1 VGRTA
6 KGKRADLSG
15 RILVGVDG
23 GGTKTLVA
31 LSDEQGNEWIRR
43 SGPAGLVDPR
53 NPAAAA
59 EVVASVV
66 REAVRDAGITGAPA
80 VLCAGLAGVG
90 NRAEREA
97 VRAALLA
104 AGVAERVEVVTDGE
118 TALEGA
124 LDGGAGVLLIAGT
137 GSVAY
142 ARGSDGRL
150 ERCGG
155 WGMVVGDEG
164 SGFAIGRAGLVAA
177 LRAVDGRGDATRLL
191 PLFLELLGVDDAR
204 GIPPWAGRAAK
215 SEIAALASHVIRA
228 AEGGDEVAL
237 RIVAT
242 EARALAEHAVA
253 LRGRLESWAGEVP
266 VVFHGGVLGTALYSD
281 LVRRALV
288 DADPV
293 FRVVPPVADAVAG
306 ALRFAR
312 ALLVPA

>member
-1 VGRTA
+1 LA
-6 KGKRADLSG
+6 Q
-15 RILVGVDG
+15 RILAGVDG

-31 LSDEQGNEWIRR
+31 LADESGRELVRHT
-43 SGPAGLVDPR
+43 GPAGLVDPR
-53 NPAAAA
+53 HPTAAA
-59 EVVASVV
+59 EVVAAVV
-66 REAVRDAGITGAPA
+66 REAVAAAGLAGTPA

-97 VRAALLA
+97 VRGALLA
-104 AGVAERVEVVTDGE
+104 AGVAARVEVVTDGE
-118 TALEGA
+118 TALEGS
-124 LDGGAGVLLIAGT
+124 LGGEAGILLIAGT

-142 ARGSDGRL
+142 GRGPDGRV

-177 LRAVDGRGDATRLL
+177 LRAMDGRGEQTRLL
-191 PLFLELLGVDDAR
+191 PLFLELLGVEGAP

-215 SEIAALASHVIRA
+215 AEIAALAAPVIRA
-228 AEGGDEVAL
+228 ADAGDAVAL
-237 RIVAT
+237 RLVEA

-253 LRGRLESWAGEVP
+253 LRCHLDPWPGVVP
-266 VVFHGGVLGTALYSD
+266 VVFHGGVLGTALYSGR
-281 LVRRALV
+281 VERALA

-312 ALLVPA
+312 ASLASG